1 MRPGHL
7 LKPRLG
13 KRGAEGD
20 GGMTTTGASIDAL
33 STDLRVGLAFL
44 TRLPFVGATAASG
57 ADVARAS
64 WTFPV
69 IGIAIGLI
77 GAFVAWLADGLG
89 LHPFISGTLAIAVI
103 VLVTGCL
110 HEDGL
115 ADMVDGFGGGGSP
128 MLKLDI
134 MRDSRVGAYGT
145 CALILSFMLRAGA
158 LASFADPAFVA
169 PALIAAQAGARA
181 TMPTF
186 MRLVPPAR
194 QDGLSAEAGKPPQR
208 AALIAALIGFVV
220 LVLCLGFGGGLIAA
234 LLVATAIVLLAW
246 LCMSQI
252 SGQTGDVLGAVEQ
265 VSEVLILLVAA
276 AWL

>member
-1 MRPGHL
+1 M
-7 LKPRLG
+7 
-13 KRGAEGD
+13 
-20 GGMTTTGASIDAL
+20 TTGASIDAL
-33 STDLRVGLAFL
+33 ITDLRTGLAFL
-44 TRLPFVGATAASG
+44 TRLPYVGAPAATG

-64 WTFPV
+64 WVFPIV
-69 IGIAIGLI
+69 GIAIGLI
-77 GAFVAWLADGLG
+77 GALVAWLADSLG

-128 MLKLDI
+128 MLKLEI

-145 CALILSFMLRAGA
+145 SALILSFMLRAGA

-169 PALIAAQAGARA
+169 PALIAAEAGARA
-181 TMPTF
+181 TMPVF

-194 QDGLSAEAGKPPQR
+194 QDGLSAEAGMPPDR
-208 AALIAALIGFVV
+208 AALIAALIGVVV

-234 LLVATAIVLLAW
+234 LLVVAAIVFLAW
-246 LCMSQI
+246 FCVRQI
-252 SGQTGDVLGAVEQ
+252 GGQTGDVLGAVEQ

-276 AWL
+276 TWL

>member
-1 MRPGHL
+1 
-7 LKPRLG
+7 
-13 KRGAEGD
+13 
-20 GGMTTTGASIDAL
+20 MTTDASIEAL
-33 STDLRVGLAFL
+33 ITDLKVGLAFL
-44 TRLPFVGATAASG
+44 TRLPFIGAAQASG
-57 ADVARAS
+57 TDVARAS
-64 WTFPV
+64 WTFPI

-128 MLKLDI
+128 MLKLEI

-145 CALILSFMLRAGA
+145 SALILSFMLRAGA

-169 PALIAAQAGARA
+169 PALIAAEAGARA
-181 TMPTF
+181 IMPTF
-186 MRLVPPAR
+186 MLLVPAAR
-194 QDGLSAEAGKPPQR
+194 QDGLSAAAGKPPQR
-208 AALIAALIGFVV
+208 AAVIAALIGFVV

-234 LLVATAIVLLAW
+234 LMVAAAIVFLAL

-252 SGQTGDVLGAVEQ
+252 GGQTGDVLGAVEQ
-265 VSEVLILLVAA
+265 VGEVVILLVAA

>member
-1 MRPGHL
+1 
-7 LKPRLG
+7 
-13 KRGAEGD
+13 
-20 GGMTTTGASIDAL
+20 MTAGASIEAL
-33 STDLRVGLAFL
+33 STDLKVGLAFL
-44 TRLPFVGATAASG
+44 TRLPFVAKPSASG

-64 WTFPV
+64 WSFPV
-69 IGIAIGLI
+69 IGVAIGLI
-77 GAFVAWLADGLG
+77 GASVVWIADGVG

-103 VLVTGCL
+103 VFVTGCL

-128 MLKLDI
+128 MLKLEI

-145 CALILSFMLRAGA
+145 SALILSFMLRAGA

-169 PALIAAQAGARA
+169 PALIAAEAGARA
-181 TMPTF
+181 IMPAF
-186 MRLVPPAR
+186 MLLVPAAR
-194 QDGLSAEAGKPPQR
+194 QDGLSAAAGKPPQR

-234 LLVATAIVLLAW
+234 LLVVAAIIFLAL

-252 SGQTGDVLGAVEQ
+252 GGQTGDVLGAVEQ
-265 VSEVLILLVAA
+265 
-276 AWL
+276 